1 MCERCQKR
9 RAEVHILTLKD
20 GALVTAHLCSSCAGL
35 VQEALEC
42 PECGL
47 TAEEVVRE
55 ERVGCQACYQAFAPL
70 FATIFDRVAEAC
82 HVEPAPLASSPV
94 VDPKRLRLLQL
105 KAALRQAVSKENYE
119 EAARLRDEI
128 QRLKADLP
136 LEDASGPWTARRS

>member
-9 RAEVHILTLKD
+9 KAEVHILTLKD
-20 GALVTAHLCSSCAGL
+20 GARVTAHFCSSCAGL

-47 TAEEVVRE
+47 TAEEVVKE

-82 HVEPAPLASSPV
+82 HVQPAPRASSPV
-94 VDPKRLRLLQL
+94 VDQERLRLLKL
-105 KAALRQAVSKENYE
+105 RAALRQAISEEAYE

-128 QRLKADLP
+128 QRLKTDLP
-136 LEDASGPWTARRS
+136 LGDASGPWTARRS

>member
-1 MCERCQKR
+1 MCERCRRK
-9 RAEVHILTLKD
+9 RAEVHILTLKN

-42 PECGL
+42 QECGL
-47 TAEEVVRE
+47 TVEEVIRE

-82 HVEPAPLASSPV
+82 HVEPTLLVPSPV
-94 VDPKRLRLLQL
+94 VDQRRLRLLQL
-105 KAALRQAVSKENYE
+105 RAALRQAVSRENYE

-128 QRLKADLP
+128 QKLTADLP
-136 LEDASGPWTARRS
+136 LDASGPWTARRS